1 MISVCKMPESQ
12 KVPWREGFW
21 KMGNVK
27 DTILQTSGYRFQ
39 YKSLLVLDH
48 PELADLMPEEQRTD
62 GFDCK
67 FGNFGRAREEIISA
81 TGMEDYNID
90 LASPMINYK
99 GVLNE
104 EGTKITVWGLTNK
117 LVNFVWMDEASLEQL
132 KENRDPYDA
141 PR

>member
-1 MISVCKMPESQ
+1 
-12 KVPWREGFW
+12 
-21 KMGNVK
+21 MGNVK
-27 DTILQTSGYRFQ
+27 DTILQTSGDRFQ
-39 YKSLLVLDH
+39 YQSLLVLDH
-48 PELADLMPEEQRTD
+48 PELADLMPEEQRKE

-99 GVLNE
+99 GVLNK

>member
-1 MISVCKMPESQ
+1 MSASQ

-27 DTILQTSGYRFQ
+27 ATILQTSGHRFE

-48 PELADLMPEEQRTD
+48 PKLADLMPEERQKD

-67 FGNFGRAREEIISA
+67 IGNFGRAREEIISA

-90 LASPMINYK
+90 LTSPMINYK
-99 GVLNE
+99 GVLNN

-117 LVNFVWMDEASLEQL
+117 LVNFVWMDEALLDQL
-132 KENRDPYDA
+132 KENRDPFDA